1 MSAYVD
7 DTPADGRIVD
17 LAKQTTSRLEVLW
30 DEVGY
35 TPEEKRR
42 QMQGLIDG
50 FKTLCENKEKQEEGV
65 KSQFVSSIEDAK
77 DRIKTSRKILGQEQV
92 EDSSADDMSLT
103 DQLAYYEMEAD
114 AIKKMCKAQHEK
126 FEMLSEEVVH
136 MSMVLGDDSDADL
149 AEWRDLESSLT
160 DERLQKFKDKK
171 AELNK
176 ATEDRMQT
184 VASLVS
190 TVQDLMEELKIS
202 AMTPLDNRILGSL
215 AIPSSTGAPVLQTTE
230 RTASSV
236 GIDRVALDELT
247 AKHEELIAQR
257 NARREKLE
265 RMGEEILDLW
275 QQLDIPKAEQDVFAE
290 SVDGMGHQTLEAG
303 ETELN
308 RLRKL
313 KLEKMGD
320 LVLASRTRIQELWDE
335 IGYSETERVAFKPMM
350 VTEEGFT
357 DELLQQHTQE
367 AENLSTKFETMK
379 HILEKIEERE
389 TLVQQ
394 RIEYETSTKDPS
406 RLRPKGSQ
414 QERREQR
421 RRLQEELEA
430 EKRIKNHLP
439 KLTSNLSKSIP
450 QWETAQNSLF
460 LYKGERYLDTLQRSE
475 EEYAALKDQIK
486 AAKAA
491 TKKEELRKH
500 AMASPAPKTSNA
512 VALGRG
518 ETPRSTR
525 KAPGSSRKAGPGS
538 SMKVPRTPAHS
549 AKAVHV
555 PTGKTSAPVGM
566 TTPNKAASSALAG
579 NTIVENNGRLPS
591 AQVPKQR
598 TSTGGKEDTENSS
611 VGSPHG
617 TFEGFDS

>member
-7 DTPADGRIVD
+7 DAPADGRIVE
-17 LAKQTTSRLEVLW
+17 LAKETTARLEVLW

-35 TPEEKRR
+35 TSDEKRR

-50 FKTLCENKEKQEEGV
+50 FQTLCENKEKQEEGV
-65 KSQFVSSIEDAK
+65 KSQFVTSISDAK
-77 DRIKTSRKILGQEQV
+77 DRISKSRRILGQEH
-92 EDSSADDMSLT
+92 EEELDFSADDMSLT
-103 DQLAYYEMEAD
+103 DQLAHYEMEAD
-114 AIKKMCKAQHEK
+114 AIKKVCKAQKEK
-126 FEMLSEEVVH
+126 FEKLSEEVMH

-149 AEWRDLESSLT
+149 AEWRDLESDLT
-160 DERLQKFKDKK
+160 DERLQLFKEKK

-202 AMTPLDNRILGSL
+202 ATTALDNRILGSL
-215 AIPSSTGAPVLQTTE
+215 AIPSSTGVPVLQTTE

-236 GIDRVALDELT
+236 GIDRAALDELT
-247 AKHEELIAQR
+247 AKHEELITQR

-275 QQLDIPKAEQDVFAE
+275 QQLNIGKDEQDVFAE
-290 SVDGMGHQTLEAG
+290 SVDGMGLQTLEAG

-320 LVLASRTRIQELWDE
+320 LVRASRARIQELWDE
-335 IGYSETERVAFKPMM
+335 IGYSKTERLTFKPML

-367 AENLSTKFETMK
+367 ADKLRSKFETMK

-414 QERREQR
+414 QERREQQ

-430 EKRIKNHLP
+430 EKRIKNRLP
-439 KLTSNLSKSIP
+439 MLTSSLSKNIP
-450 QWETAQNSLF
+450 QWENAQGSMF
-460 LYKGERYLDTLQRSE
+460 LYKGARYLDTLQRSE
-475 EEYAALKDQIK
+475 GEYAALKDQIK
-486 AAKAA
+486 ATKAA
-491 TKKEELRKH
+491 TKKEELRKR

-512 VALGRG
+512 VALGR

-525 KAPGSSRKAGPGS
+525 KLPGSSRKAGPS
-538 SMKVPRTPAHS
+538 SSKKVPRTPGHN
-549 AKAVHV
+549 
-555 PTGKTSAPVGM
+555 PQGKTMQLPVGA
-566 TTPNKAASSALAG
+566 TTPKQKTSGRKAASSAL
-579 NTIVENNGRLPS
+579 S
-591 AQVPKQR
+591 
-598 TSTGGKEDTENSS
+598 GK
-611 VGSPHG
+611 
-617 TFEGFDS
+617 

>member
-7 DTPADGRIVD
+7 DAPAADGRIVE

-35 TPEEKRR
+35 TSEEKRR
-42 QMQGLIDG
+42 QMQGLVDG
-50 FKTLCENKEKQEEGV
+50 FQTLCENKEKQEEGV
-65 KSQFVSSIEDAK
+65 KSQFVTSIADAK
-77 DRIKTSRKILGQEQV
+77 DRIKTARKKLGQEHT
-92 EDSSADDMSLT
+92 EDSSTDDMSLT

-114 AIKKMCKAQHEK
+114 AIKKMCKAQQEK
-126 FEMLSEEVVH
+126 FEKLSEELVH
-136 MSMVLGDDSDADL
+136 MSMVLGDDSDAVL

-160 DERLQKFKDKK
+160 NERLQAFKDKK
-171 AELNK
+171 TELNK

-190 TVQDLMEELKIS
+190 TVQDLMEELKIP
-202 AMTPLDNRILGSL
+202 AATALDNRILGSL
-215 AIPSSTGAPVLQTTE
+215 AIPSSTGVPVLQTTE

-236 GIDRVALDELT
+236 GIDRAALDELT
-247 AKHEELIAQR
+247 AKHEELITQR
-257 NARREKLE
+257 NTRREKLE
-265 RMGEEILDLW
+265 KMGEEILDLW
-275 QQLDIPKAEQDVFAE
+275 QQLDIGKDEQDVFAK
-290 SVDGMGHQTLEAG
+290 SVDGMGLQTLEAG

-313 KLEKMGD
+313 KLEKMGE
-320 LVLASRTRIQELWDE
+320 LVLASRAKIRELWDE
-335 IGYSETERVAFKPMM
+335 IGYSETERLAFKPML

-367 AENLSTKFETMK
+367 ADKLATKFETMK

-389 TLVQQ
+389 TLVEQ

-430 EKRIKNHLP
+430 EKRIKNRLP
-439 KLTSNLSKSIP
+439 MLTSSLSKTIP
-450 QWETAQNSLF
+450 QWENAQDSVF

-475 EEYAALKDQIK
+475 DEYLALKDQIK

-500 AMASPAPKTSNA
+500 AMASPAPKSLNS

-525 KAPGSSRKAGPGS
+525 KQPGSSRKAGPS
-538 SMKVPRTPAHS
+538 SSIKAPRTPAHGH
-549 AKAVHV
+549 A
-555 PTGKTSAPVGM
+555 GKTTQVPASKKSAPVGM
-566 TTPNKAASSALAG
+566 TTPNPKTAGRNAPSSALSG
-579 NTIVENNGRLPS
+579 KYNNQ
-591 AQVPKQR
+591 QVL
-598 TSTGGKEDTENSS
+598 
-611 VGSPHG
+611 
-617 TFEGFDS
+617 

>member
-7 DTPADGRIVD
+7 DAPAADGRIVE

-35 TPEEKRR
+35 TSDEKRR
-42 QMQGLIDG
+42 QMQGLVDG
-50 FKTLCENKEKQEEGV
+50 FQTLCENKEKQEEGV
-65 KSQFVSSIEDAK
+65 KSQFVTSIADAK
-77 DRIKTSRKILGQEQV
+77 DRIKTARKKLGQEHT
-92 EDSSADDMSLT
+92 EDSSTDEMSLT

-114 AIKKMCKAQHEK
+114 AIKKMCKAQQEK
-126 FEMLSEEVVH
+126 FEKLSEELVH

-160 DERLQKFKDKK
+160 NERLQAFKDKK
-171 AELNK
+171 TELNK

-190 TVQDLMEELKIS
+190 TVQDLMEELKIP
-202 AMTPLDNRILGSL
+202 AATALDNRILGSL
-215 AIPSSTGAPVLQTTE
+215 AIPSSTGVPVLQTTE

-236 GIDRVALDELT
+236 GIDRAALDELT
-247 AKHEELIAQR
+247 AKHEELITQR
-257 NARREKLE
+257 NTRREKLE
-265 RMGEEILDLW
+265 KMGEEILDLW
-275 QQLDIPKAEQDVFAE
+275 QQLDIGKDEQDVFAK
-290 SVDGMGHQTLEAG
+290 SVDGMGLQTLEAG

-313 KLEKMGD
+313 KLEKMGE
-320 LVLASRTRIQELWDE
+320 LVLASRVKIRELWDE
-335 IGYSETERVAFKPMM
+335 IGYSEPERLAFKPML

-367 AENLSTKFETMK
+367 ADKLATKFETMK

-389 TLVQQ
+389 TLVEQ

-421 RRLQEELEA
+421 RRFQEELEA
-430 EKRIKNHLP
+430 EKRIKNRLP
-439 KLTSNLSKSIP
+439 MLTSSLSKTIP
-450 QWETAQNSLF
+450 QWENAQDSVF

-475 EEYAALKDQIK
+475 DEYLALKDQIK

-500 AMASPAPKTSNA
+500 AMASPAPKSSNS

-525 KAPGSSRKAGPGS
+525 KQPGSSRKAGPS
-538 SMKVPRTPAHS
+538 SSTRAPRTPAQGH
-549 AKAVHV
+549 A
-555 PTGKTSAPVGM
+555 GKTMQVPASKKSAPVGM
-566 TTPNKAASSALAG
+566 TTPNPKTAGRNAPSSAL
-579 NTIVENNGRLPS
+579 S
-591 AQVPKQR
+591 
-598 TSTGGKEDTENSS
+598 GKYC
-611 VGSPHG
+611 
-617 TFEGFDS
+617 